1 MILAGLND
9 TNYDTILIQFGGVM
23 SRVFAYCR
31 VSTVEQTTDNQIL
44 AIENAGYTIE
54 PSRVIAETISGK
66 TSALKRT
73 KFSNLVEHKLE
84 PTDTLIVQKLDRLG
98 RDSIDVQTTVN
109 YVLEKGVKLIVLDL
123 PEPDLSTPNG
133 KLLVGMFS
141 VFAEFERNRI
151 SERTR
156 DGQARAIAQGKRI
169 GRPEATTTTKHV
181 QDAKKYGLSQSKVAK
196 KLGISIPTVKR
207 HWNKELSFT

>member
-1 MILAGLND
+1 ME
-9 TNYDTILIQFGGVM
+9 VSM

-31 VSTVEQTTDNQIL
+31 VSTNEQTTDNQIL
-44 AIENAGYTIE
+44 AIQNAGYTIE
-54 PSRVIAETISGK
+54 PTRVIAETISGK
-66 TSALKRT
+66 TPALKRVE
-73 KFSNLVEHKLE
+73 FSKLLEHKLE

-151 SERTR
+151 SERTK
-156 DGQARAIAQGKRI
+156 DGQARARAQGKRI
-169 GRPEATTTTKHV
+169 GRPEATTTTKYV
-181 QDAKKYGLSQSKVAK
+181 QDAKNEGLSQSKTAK
-196 KLGISIPTVKR
+196 KLEISIPTVKR
-207 HWNKELSFT
+207 HWNK

>member
-1 MILAGLND
+1 
-9 TNYDTILIQFGGVM
+9 M

-31 VSTVEQTTDNQIL
+31 VSTNEQTTDNQIL

-54 PSRVIAETISGK
+54 PSRVIAEIISGK
-66 TSALKRT
+66 SSALKRAE
-73 KFSNLVEHKLE
+73 FSNLVEHKLE

-109 YVLEKGVKLIVLDL
+109 YVLNKGVKLIVLDL
-123 PEPDLSTPNG
+123 PEPDLSTSNG

-156 DGQARAIAQGKRI
+156 DGQARARAQGKRI
-169 GRPEATTTTKHV
+169 GRPEATFTTKHV
-181 QDAKKYGLSQSKVAK
+181 QDAKKDGLSQSKTAK

-207 HWNKELSFT
+207 HWNKDVVYKRG